1 MYESRYDQCE
11 QIFVLKKKIGTD
23 DQNVVY
29 APKLGS
35 NWLNFYEKMSA

>member
-1 MYESRYDQCE
+1 MYESRYDRCE

-23 DQNVVY
+23 DENGVY
-29 APKLGS
+29 SPKLGS